1 MKKLCAIGEALID
14 FIPNEKGKRLKDV
27 TSFRQVPGGAPA
39 NVAASVSRLNGES
52 ILLTKLGED
61 AFGDRIIESLIDSGI
76 NTAYIKRSSTK
87 DTSLA
92 FVSLSDDGN
101 RDFKFYRKTAAD
113 LDYSPNDIPV
123 DVLDDCGVIHFC
135 SVSLVD
141 SPMKEAHKK
150 LIEIANDKNI
160 LISFDPNL
168 RLSLWEDHLALKKTV
183 QEFLPVADII
193 KLSDEELEFITDCTS
208 INEALP
214 NLFEGKC
221 KLVLY
226 TKGKDGVS
234 CYLRNGETI
243 DVAGYKVD
251 VVDTTGAGDSF
262 IGAFL
267 YKLLENNCFNLME
280 INLEKYTAFLKF
292 ANAYAAHTTTKE
304 GALNALASL
313 EEIELFIDKLNG
325 KSI

>member
-160 LISFDPNL
+160 LISFDP
-168 RLSLWEDHLALKKTV
+168 
-183 QEFLPVADII
+183 
-193 KLSDEELEFITDCTS
+193 
-208 INEALP
+208 
-214 NLFEGKC
+214 
-221 KLVLY
+221 
-226 TKGKDGVS
+226 
-234 CYLRNGETI
+234 
-243 DVAGYKVD
+243 
-251 VVDTTGAGDSF
+251 
-262 IGAFL
+262 
-267 YKLLENNCFNLME
+267 
-280 INLEKYTAFLKF
+280 
-292 ANAYAAHTTTKE
+292 
-304 GALNALASL
+304 
-313 EEIELFIDKLNG
+313 
-325 KSI
+325 